1 MPSADD
7 LHDLRGA
14 GASPYDSEMPTD
26 LDGCIKESAHAL
38 GQPRVYD
45 DTYLEME
52 TSHASTPDPADFAV
66 QGARHGQHLS
76 SPAEA
81 CTMAGLLSRALIMFT
96 CGVGGPWLSGLG
108 IASCTVTKG
117 LVLAAAELQ
126 SASSGSRAHSPLP
139 WRQRAACSTGAR
151 RSPTYISVPVVAR
164 ALTMPLVTRHPRVVR
179 PRPDGG
185 TPSLLGPLGT
195 LT

>member
-1 MPSADD
+1 MLSADD

-45 DTYLEME
+45 DTYLEMDI
-52 TSHASTPDPADFAV
+52 SHVSTPDHADFAV

-81 CTMAGLLSRALIMFT
+81 CTMAGLLSRVPKPRLVS
-96 CGVGGPWLSGLG
+96 GKGGR
-108 IASCTVTKG
+108 IARDQTKQHRTTIY
-117 LVLAAAELQ
+117 E
-126 SASSGSRAHSPLP
+126 HK
-139 WRQRAACSTGAR
+139 
-151 RSPTYISVPVVAR
+151 
-164 ALTMPLVTRHPRVVR
+164 TMINHIC
-179 PRPDGG
+179 D
-185 TPSLLGPLGT
+185 
-195 LT
+195 

>member
-1 MPSADD
+1 MLSADD

-117 LVLAAAELQ
+117 LVLAAADAIAVGLEWKPGAQPVAVETACGMLDWREALAYLYL
-126 SASSGSRAHSPLP
+126 SPGGGEGTNHASRHPSPSGGPS
-139 WRQRAACSTGAR
+139 STGR
-151 RSPTYISVPVVAR
+151 RDT
-164 ALTMPLVTRHPRVVR
+164 
-179 PRPDGG
+179 
-185 TPSLLGPLGT
+185 
-195 LT
+195 